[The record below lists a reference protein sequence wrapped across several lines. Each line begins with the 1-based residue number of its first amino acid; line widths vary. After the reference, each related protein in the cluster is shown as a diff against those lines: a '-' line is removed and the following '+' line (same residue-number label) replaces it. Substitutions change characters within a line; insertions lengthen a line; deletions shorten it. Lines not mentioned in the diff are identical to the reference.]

1 MEDLWI
7 IKDRTITIITHTIT
21 EATIPGIMVAIT
33 AAIMGTTESGTIIMD
48 R

>member
-7 IKDRTITIITHTIT
+7 IKDRTITIIAHTIT
-21 EATIPGIMVAIT
+21 EATIPGTIMAIT
-33 AAIMGTTESGTIIMD
+33 AAIMGTTESGTITTD